1 MKKEKK
7 FSRFFDSNSVNMGE
21 DYIIKINEFMVE
33 HEKLMALLERDSAMR
48 EQYII
53 TLTAREYAE
62 SERAKEFY
70 LNGFRAG
77 FYAAK
82 KK

>member
-1 MKKEKK
+1 MKKEKI

-48 EQYII
+48 EVYHYVDG
-53 TLTAREYAE
+53 ARICG
-62 SERAKEFY
+62 K
-70 LNGFRAG
+70 
-77 FYAAK
+77 
-82 KK
+82 